1 MLAKTGKTTQ
11 LDRTTSILAMLDPR
25 TDGPTRLIAL
35 DRIDKMLKTAGLQW
49 TDLAPLI
56 APKDDFV
63 KRYPG
68 GVGIP
73 SEIQFRKGL
82 NFKRL

>member
-1 MLAKTGKTTQ
+1 MLTKSGKTTQ
-11 LDRTTSILAMLDPR
+11 LERTTSILSMLDPR

-35 DRIDKMLKTAGLQW
+35 DHIDKMLKTAGLQW
-49 TDLAPLI
+49 IDLAPLI